1 MADVFLLL
9 LSNGNKMA
17 DTTEG
22 DENGRGQHDQEAQI
36 DVLLD
41 LARLI
46 KEKLARK
53 PH

>member
-1 MADVFLLL
+1 MT
-9 LSNGNKMA
+9 

-46 KEKLARK
+46 KEKRLTK
-53 PH
+53 KCPDTQ